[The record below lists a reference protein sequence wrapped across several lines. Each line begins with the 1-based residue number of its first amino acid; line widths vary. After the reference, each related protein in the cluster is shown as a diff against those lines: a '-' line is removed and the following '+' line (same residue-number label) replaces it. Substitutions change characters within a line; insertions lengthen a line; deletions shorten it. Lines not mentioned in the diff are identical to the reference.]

1 MSKLEQ
7 LGPYQLEQRPGV
19 FPLGSDT
26 LALGRFATVR
36 KGWRVCDLG
45 TGSGV
50 LLLLLAAREPQLE
63 LFGLD
68 QDPAAAALAQ
78 DNLRHNG
85 LEGQIWTGSWSQTPF
100 QPGSFD
106 LVVSNPP
113 YYAPGSG
120 KDGGPAR
127 MEREELDALCR
138 AAARLL
144 RTGGLPCR
152 FPPSGWLTCWR
163 PCAAGT
169 WSPSGSS
176 CCPTRPQSPPTPC
189 WSRGY
194 ARASPVCRCCPAR
207 NKTRRFIPCPEPYI

>member
-1 MSKLEQ
+1 MVKLEQ

-19 FPLGSDT
+19 FPLGGDA

-50 LLLLLAAREPQLE
+50 LLLLLAERQTGLK
-63 LFGLD
+63 LCGLD

-78 DNLRHNG
+78 DNLQRNR
-85 LEGQIWTGSWSQTPF
+85 LEGQIWAGSWSQPPF
-100 QPGSFD
+100 PPGSFD

-127 MEREELDALCR
+127 MEREGLDSLCQ

-144 RTGGLPCR
+144 RNGGRFALSFPTERMADLFETMRRWDLEPKRLKLLSHTPTKSPYALLAEGVRQGRPGLQVLPC
-152 FPPSGWLTCWR
+152 L
-163 PCAAGT
+163 
-169 WSPSGSS
+169 
-176 CCPTRPQSPPTPC
+176 
-189 WSRGY
+189 
-194 ARASPVCRCCPAR
+194 
-207 NKTRRFIPCPEPYI
+207 E

>member
-1 MSKLEQ
+1 MSKFEQ

-50 LLLLLAAREPQLE
+50 LLLLLAARESQLE

-78 DNLRHNG
+78 DNLRHNN
-85 LEGQIWTGSWSQTPF
+85 LEGEIWTGSWSQTPF
-100 QPGSFD
+100 PPGSFD

-138 AAARLL
+138 EAARLL
-144 RTGGLPCR
+144 RNGWRFALSFPTQRMVDLLEAMRRWDLEPKRLKLLSHTPTKPPYALLAEGVRQGRPGLQVLPC
-152 FPPSGWLTCWR
+152 L
-163 PCAAGT
+163 
-169 WSPSGSS
+169 
-176 CCPTRPQSPPTPC
+176 
-189 WSRGY
+189 
-194 ARASPVCRCCPAR
+194 
-207 NKTRRFIPCPEPYI
+207 E

>member
-19 FPLGSDT
+19 FPLGSDA

-50 LLLLLAAREPQLE
+50 LLLLLATREPQLE

-68 QDPAAAALAQ
+68 QDPDAAVLAQ
-78 DNLRHNG
+78 DNLGRNG
-85 LEGQIWTGSWSQTPF
+85 LEGQIWTGSWSQAPF
-100 QPGSFD
+100 SPGSFD

-127 MEREELDALCR
+127 EELDTLCR
-138 AAARLL
+138 AASRLL
-144 RTGGLPCR
+144 RNGGRFALSFPTQRMADLFEAMRRWDLEPKRLKLLSHTPTKPPYALLVEGVRQGKPGLQVLPC
-152 FPPSGWLTCWR
+152 L
-163 PCAAGT
+163 
-169 WSPSGSS
+169 
-176 CCPTRPQSPPTPC
+176 
-189 WSRGY
+189 
-194 ARASPVCRCCPAR
+194 
-207 NKTRRFIPCPEPYI
+207 E

>member
-1 MSKLEQ
+1 MVKLEQ
-7 LGPYQLEQRPGV
+7 LGPYQLEQRPDV
-19 FPLGSDT
+19 FPLGSDA

-50 LLLLLAAREPQLE
+50 LLLLLEERQPGLK

-68 QDPAAAALAQ
+68 QDTAAVALAAE
-78 DNLRHNG
+78 NLRRNG
-85 LEGQIWTGSWSQTPF
+85 LDGQMWTGSWSQAPF
-100 QPGSFD
+100 PPGSFD

-127 MEREELDALCR
+127 MEREELDTLCQ

-144 RTGGLPCR
+144 RNGGRFAVSFPTERMADLFETMRRWNLEPKRLKLLSHTPTKPPYALLAEGVRQGKPGLQVLPC
-152 FPPSGWLTCWR
+152 L
-163 PCAAGT
+163 
-169 WSPSGSS
+169 
-176 CCPTRPQSPPTPC
+176 
-189 WSRGY
+189 
-194 ARASPVCRCCPAR
+194 
-207 NKTRRFIPCPEPYI
+207 E

>member
-7 LGPYQLEQRPGV
+7 LGPYQMEQRPGV
-19 FPLGSDT
+19 FPLGSDA

-68 QDPAAAALAQ
+68 QDPDAAVLAQ
-78 DNLRHNG
+78 DNLGRNG
-85 LEGQIWTGSWSQTPF
+85 LEGQIWTGSWSQAPF
-100 QPGSFD
+100 SPGSFD

-127 MEREELDALCR
+127 MEREELDTLCR
-138 AAARLL
+138 AASRLL
-144 RTGGLPCR
+144 RNGGRFALSFPTQRMADLFEAMRRWDLEPKRLKLLSHTPTKPPYALLVEGVRQGKPGLQVLPC
-152 FPPSGWLTCWR
+152 L
-163 PCAAGT
+163 
-169 WSPSGSS
+169 
-176 CCPTRPQSPPTPC
+176 
-189 WSRGY
+189 
-194 ARASPVCRCCPAR
+194 
-207 NKTRRFIPCPEPYI
+207 E

>member
-7 LGPYQLEQRPGV
+7 LGPYQLEQRPEV

-50 LLLLLAAREPQLE
+50 LLLLLAARESQLE

-100 QPGSFD
+100 PPGSFD

-144 RTGGLPCR
+144 RNGGRFALSFPTQRMVDLLETMRRWDLEPKRLKLLSHTPTKPPYALLVEGVRQGKPGLQVLPC
-152 FPPSGWLTCWR
+152 L
-163 PCAAGT
+163 
-169 WSPSGSS
+169 
-176 CCPTRPQSPPTPC
+176 
-189 WSRGY
+189 
-194 ARASPVCRCCPAR
+194 
-207 NKTRRFIPCPEPYI
+207 E

>member
-19 FPLGSDT
+19 FPLGSDA

-68 QDPAAAALAQ
+68 QDPTAAALAQ

-100 QPGSFD
+100 PPGSFD

-138 AAARLL
+138 AATRLL
-144 RTGGLPCR
+144 RNGGRFALSFPTQRLADLFETMRRWDLEPKRLKLLSHTPTKPPYALLVEGVRQGKPGLQVLPC
-152 FPPSGWLTCWR
+152 L
-163 PCAAGT
+163 
-169 WSPSGSS
+169 
-176 CCPTRPQSPPTPC
+176 
-189 WSRGY
+189 
-194 ARASPVCRCCPAR
+194 
-207 NKTRRFIPCPEPYI
+207 E

>member
-19 FPLGSDT
+19 FPLGSDA

-50 LLLLLAAREPQLE
+50 LLLLLATREPQLE

-68 QDPAAAALAQ
+68 QDPDAAVLAQ
-78 DNLRHNG
+78 DNLGRNG
-85 LEGQIWTGSWSQTPF
+85 LEGQIWTGSWSQAPF
-100 QPGSFD
+100 SPGSFD

-113 YYAPGSG
+113 YYVPGSG

-127 MEREELDALCR
+127 MEREELDTLCR
-138 AAARLL
+138 AASRLL
-144 RTGGLPCR
+144 RNGGRFALSFPTQRMADLLEVMRRWDLEPKRLKLLSHTPTKPPYALLVEGVRQGKPGLQVLPC
-152 FPPSGWLTCWR
+152 L
-163 PCAAGT
+163 
-169 WSPSGSS
+169 
-176 CCPTRPQSPPTPC
+176 
-189 WSRGY
+189 
-194 ARASPVCRCCPAR
+194 
-207 NKTRRFIPCPEPYI
+207 E

>member
-1 MSKLEQ
+1 MTKVEQ

-85 LEGQIWTGSWSQTPF
+85 LEGQIWTGSWSKTPF
-100 QPGSFD
+100 PPGSFD

-113 YYAPGSG
+113 YYASGSG

-144 RTGGLPCR
+144 RNGGRFALSFPTQRLADLFETMRRWDLEPKRLKLLSHTSTKPPYALLVEGVRQGKPGLQVLPC
-152 FPPSGWLTCWR
+152 L
-163 PCAAGT
+163 
-169 WSPSGSS
+169 
-176 CCPTRPQSPPTPC
+176 
-189 WSRGY
+189 
-194 ARASPVCRCCPAR
+194 
-207 NKTRRFIPCPEPYI
+207 E

>member
-1 MSKLEQ
+1 MTKIEQ

-19 FPLGSDT
+19 FPLGSDA
-26 LALGRFATVR
+26 LALGGFATVR

-68 QDPAAAALAQ
+68 QDPTAAVLAQ
-78 DNLRHNG
+78 DNLGRNG
-85 LEGQIWTGSWSQTPF
+85 LEGQIWTGSWSQAPF
-100 QPGSFD
+100 SPGSFD

-127 MEREELDALCR
+127 MEREELDTLCR
-138 AAARLL
+138 AASRLL
-144 RTGGLPCR
+144 RNGGRFALSFPTQRMADLLEVMRRWDLEPKRLKLLSHTPTKPPYALLVEGVRQGKPGLQVLPC
-152 FPPSGWLTCWR
+152 L
-163 PCAAGT
+163 
-169 WSPSGSS
+169 
-176 CCPTRPQSPPTPC
+176 
-189 WSRGY
+189 
-194 ARASPVCRCCPAR
+194 
-207 NKTRRFIPCPEPYI
+207 E

>member
-50 LLLLLAAREPQLE
+50 LLLLLAARESQLE

-78 DNLRHNG
+78 DNLRYND
-85 LEGQIWTGSWSQTPF
+85 LEGQIWTGSWSQAPF
-100 QPGSFD
+100 PPGSFD

-144 RTGGLPCR
+144 RNGGRFALSFPTQRMVDLLEAMRRWDLEPKRLKLLSHTPTKPPYALLVEGVRQGKPGLQVLPC
-152 FPPSGWLTCWR
+152 L
-163 PCAAGT
+163 
-169 WSPSGSS
+169 
-176 CCPTRPQSPPTPC
+176 
-189 WSRGY
+189 
-194 ARASPVCRCCPAR
+194 
-207 NKTRRFIPCPEPYI
+207 E

>member
-19 FPLGSDT
+19 FPLGSDA

-50 LLLLLAAREPQLE
+50 LLLLLATREPQLE

-68 QDPAAAALAQ
+68 QDPDAAVLAQ
-78 DNLRHNG
+78 DNLGRNG
-85 LEGQIWTGSWSQTPF
+85 LEGQIWTGSWSQAPF
-100 QPGSFD
+100 SPGSFD

-127 MEREELDALCR
+127 MEREELDTLCR
-138 AAARLL
+138 AASRLL
-144 RTGGLPCR
+144 RNGGRFALSFPTQRMADLFEAMRRWDLEPKRLKLLSHTPTKSPYALLVEGVRQGKPGLQVLPC
-152 FPPSGWLTCWR
+152 L
-163 PCAAGT
+163 
-169 WSPSGSS
+169 
-176 CCPTRPQSPPTPC
+176 
-189 WSRGY
+189 
-194 ARASPVCRCCPAR
+194 
-207 NKTRRFIPCPEPYI
+207 E

>member
-7 LGPYQLEQRPGV
+7 LGPYQMEQRPGV
-19 FPLGSDT
+19 FPLGSDA

-68 QDPAAAALAQ
+68 QDPTAAALAQ
-78 DNLRHNG
+78 DNLGRNG
-85 LEGQIWTGSWSQTPF
+85 LEGQIWTGSWSQAPF
-100 QPGSFD
+100 SPGSFD

-127 MEREELDALCR
+127 MEREELDTLCR
-138 AAARLL
+138 AASRLL
-144 RTGGLPCR
+144 RNGGRFALSFPTQRMADLFEAMRRWDLEPKRLKLLSHTPTKPPYALLVEGVRQGKPGLQVLPC
-152 FPPSGWLTCWR
+152 L
-163 PCAAGT
+163 
-169 WSPSGSS
+169 
-176 CCPTRPQSPPTPC
+176 
-189 WSRGY
+189 
-194 ARASPVCRCCPAR
+194 
-207 NKTRRFIPCPEPYI
+207 E

>member
-7 LGPYQLEQRPGV
+7 LGPYQLEQRHGV
-19 FPLGSDT
+19 FPLGSDA

-50 LLLLLAAREPQLE
+50 LLLLLATREPQLE

-68 QDPAAAALAQ
+68 QDPDAAVLAQ
-78 DNLRHNG
+78 DNLGRNG
-85 LEGQIWTGSWSQTPF
+85 LEGQIWTGSWSQAPF
-100 QPGSFD
+100 SPGSFD

-127 MEREELDALCR
+127 MEREELDTLCR
-138 AAARLL
+138 AASRLL
-144 RTGGLPCR
+144 RNGGRFALSFPTQRMADLFEAMRRWDLEPKRLKLLSHTPTKPPYALLVEGVRQGKPGLQVLPC
-152 FPPSGWLTCWR
+152 L
-163 PCAAGT
+163 
-169 WSPSGSS
+169 
-176 CCPTRPQSPPTPC
+176 
-189 WSRGY
+189 
-194 ARASPVCRCCPAR
+194 
-207 NKTRRFIPCPEPYI
+207 E

>member
-1 MSKLEQ
+1 MSKIEQ

-100 QPGSFD
+100 PPGSFD

-144 RTGGLPCR
+144 RNGGRFALSFPTQRLADLFETMRRWDLEPKRLKLLSHTPTKPPYALLVEGVRQGKPGLQVLPC
-152 FPPSGWLTCWR
+152 L
-163 PCAAGT
+163 
-169 WSPSGSS
+169 
-176 CCPTRPQSPPTPC
+176 
-189 WSRGY
+189 
-194 ARASPVCRCCPAR
+194 
-207 NKTRRFIPCPEPYI
+207 E

>member
-1 MSKLEQ
+1 MSKFEQ

-50 LLLLLAAREPQLE
+50 LLLLAARESQLE

-78 DNLRHNG
+78 DNLRHNN
-85 LEGQIWTGSWSQTPF
+85 LEGEIWTGSWSQTPF
-100 QPGSFD
+100 PPGSFD

-144 RTGGLPCR
+144 RNGGRFSLSFPTQRMVDLLEAMRRWDLEPKRLKLLSHTPTKPPYALLAEGVRQGRPGLQVLPC
-152 FPPSGWLTCWR
+152 L
-163 PCAAGT
+163 
-169 WSPSGSS
+169 
-176 CCPTRPQSPPTPC
+176 
-189 WSRGY
+189 
-194 ARASPVCRCCPAR
+194 
-207 NKTRRFIPCPEPYI
+207 E

>member
-78 DNLRHNG
+78 DNLRHND

-100 QPGSFD
+100 PPGSFD

-144 RTGGLPCR
+144 RNGGRFALSFPTQRLADLFETMRRWDLEPKRLKLLSHTPIKPPYALLAEGVRQGKPGLQVLPC
-152 FPPSGWLTCWR
+152 L
-163 PCAAGT
+163 
-169 WSPSGSS
+169 
-176 CCPTRPQSPPTPC
+176 
-189 WSRGY
+189 
-194 ARASPVCRCCPAR
+194 
-207 NKTRRFIPCPEPYI
+207 E

>member
-1 MSKLEQ
+1 MTKIEQ

-19 FPLGSDT
+19 FPLGSDA

-68 QDPAAAALAQ
+68 QDQTAAALAQ
-78 DNLRHNG
+78 DNLGRNG
-85 LEGQIWTGSWSQTPF
+85 LEGQIWTGSWSQAPF
-100 QPGSFD
+100 SPGSFD

-127 MEREELDALCR
+127 MEREELDTLCR
-138 AAARLL
+138 AASRLL
-144 RTGGLPCR
+144 RNGGRFALSFPTQRLADLFEAMRRWGLEPKRLKLLSHTPTKPPYALLVEGVRQGKPGLQVLPC
-152 FPPSGWLTCWR
+152 L
-163 PCAAGT
+163 
-169 WSPSGSS
+169 
-176 CCPTRPQSPPTPC
+176 
-189 WSRGY
+189 
-194 ARASPVCRCCPAR
+194 
-207 NKTRRFIPCPEPYI
+207 E

>member
-1 MSKLEQ
+1 MTNVEQ

-19 FPLGSDT
+19 FPLGGDT
-26 LALGRFATVR
+26 LALGQFATLR

-50 LLLLLAAREPQLE
+50 LLLLLVGREPQLE

-68 QDPAAAALAQ
+68 QDPTASALATE
-78 DNLRHNG
+78 NLRRNG
-85 LEGQIWTGSWSQTPF
+85 LEGEVWTGNWAQVPF
-100 QPGSFD
+100 PPGRFD

-127 MEREELDALCR
+127 MEQEELDTLCQ

-144 RTGGLPCR
+144 RNGGRFALSFPTQRMADLFEAMRCWDLEPKRLKLLSHTPQKPPYAMLVEGVRQGKPGLQVLPC
-152 FPPSGWLTCWR
+152 
-163 PCAAGT
+163 
-169 WSPSGSS
+169 
-176 CCPTRPQSPPTPC
+176 Q
-189 WSRGY
+189 
-194 ARASPVCRCCPAR
+194 
-207 NKTRRFIPCPEPYI
+207 E

>member
-1 MSKLEQ
+1 MSKFEQ

-26 LALGRFATVR
+26 LALGRFAMVR

-50 LLLLLAAREPQLE
+50 LLLLLAARESQLE

-78 DNLRHNG
+78 DNLRHNN
-85 LEGQIWTGSWSQTPF
+85 LEGEIWTGSWSQTPF
-100 QPGSFD
+100 PPGSFD

-144 RTGGLPCR
+144 RNGGRFSLSFPTQRMVDLLEAMRRWDLEPKRLKLLSHTPTKPPYALLAEGVRQGRPGLQVLPC
-152 FPPSGWLTCWR
+152 L
-163 PCAAGT
+163 
-169 WSPSGSS
+169 
-176 CCPTRPQSPPTPC
+176 
-189 WSRGY
+189 
-194 ARASPVCRCCPAR
+194 
-207 NKTRRFIPCPEPYI
+207 E

>member
-19 FPLGSDT
+19 FPLGSDA

-78 DNLRHNG
+78 DNLGRNG
-85 LEGQIWTGSWSQTPF
+85 LEGQIWTGSWSQASFP
-100 QPGSFD
+100 PGSFD
-106 LVVSNPP
+106 LVMSNPP

-120 KDGGPAR
+120 QDGGPAR
-127 MEREELDALCR
+127 MEREELDTLCR
-138 AAARLL
+138 AASRLL
-144 RTGGLPCR
+144 RNGGRFALSFPTQRLADLFEAMRRWDLEPKRLKLLSHTPTKPPYALLVEGVRQGKPGLQVLPC
-152 FPPSGWLTCWR
+152 L
-163 PCAAGT
+163 
-169 WSPSGSS
+169 
-176 CCPTRPQSPPTPC
+176 
-189 WSRGY
+189 
-194 ARASPVCRCCPAR
+194 
-207 NKTRRFIPCPEPYI
+207 E

>member
-1 MSKLEQ
+1 MSKFEQ

-26 LALGRFATVR
+26 LALGRFAMVR

-50 LLLLLAAREPQLE
+50 LLLLLAARESQLE

-78 DNLRHNG
+78 DNLRHND

-100 QPGSFD
+100 PPGSFD

-127 MEREELDALCR
+127 MEREELDTLCR

-144 RTGGLPCR
+144 RNGGRFALSFPTQRMVELFETMRRWDLEPKRLKLLSHTPTKPPYALLAEGVRQGRPGLQVLPC
-152 FPPSGWLTCWR
+152 L
-163 PCAAGT
+163 
-169 WSPSGSS
+169 
-176 CCPTRPQSPPTPC
+176 
-189 WSRGY
+189 
-194 ARASPVCRCCPAR
+194 
-207 NKTRRFIPCPEPYI
+207 E

>member
-7 LGPYQLEQRPGV
+7 LGPYQLEQQPGV

-50 LLLLLAAREPQLE
+50 LLLLLEERQPGLK

-78 DNLRHNG
+78 DNLRYND
-85 LEGQIWTGSWSQTPF
+85 LEGQIWTGSWSQAPF
-100 QPGSFD
+100 PPGSFD

-144 RTGGLPCR
+144 RNGGRFALSFPTQRMVDLLEAMRRWDLEPKRLKLLSHTPTKPPYALLVEGVRQGKPGLQVLPC
-152 FPPSGWLTCWR
+152 L
-163 PCAAGT
+163 
-169 WSPSGSS
+169 
-176 CCPTRPQSPPTPC
+176 
-189 WSRGY
+189 
-194 ARASPVCRCCPAR
+194 
-207 NKTRRFIPCPEPYI
+207 E

>member
-127 MEREELDALCR
+127 MEGRDGLESLCR
-138 AAARLL
+138 TAARLTRNGGRFALCHRPERLTDLLCAL
-144 RTGGLPCR
+144 RVCGLEPKR
-152 FPPSGWLTCWR
+152 LQLAAHALDRPPSLVLVEAVRQGR
-163 PCAAGT
+163 PGLEVLPALYRAG
-169 WSPSGSS
+169 PGG
-176 CCPTRPQSPPTPC
+176 REE
-189 WSRGY
+189 G
-194 ARASPVCRCCPAR
+194 A
-207 NKTRRFIPCPEPYI
+207 

>member
-1 MSKLEQ
+1 MSKFEQ

-50 LLLLLAAREPQLE
+50 LLLLLAARESQLE

-78 DNLRHNG
+78 DNLRHND

-100 QPGSFD
+100 PPGSFD

-127 MEREELDALCR
+127 MEREELDTLCR

-144 RTGGLPCR
+144 RNGGRFALSFPTQRMVELFETMRRWDLEPKRLKLLSHTPTKPPYALLAEGVRQGRPGLQVLPC
-152 FPPSGWLTCWR
+152 L
-163 PCAAGT
+163 
-169 WSPSGSS
+169 
-176 CCPTRPQSPPTPC
+176 
-189 WSRGY
+189 
-194 ARASPVCRCCPAR
+194 
-207 NKTRRFIPCPEPYI
+207 E

>member
-1 MSKLEQ
+1 MSGAEH
-7 LGPYQLEQRPGV
+7 LGPYLLEVKEGV
-19 FPLGSDT
+19 FPLGGDS
-26 LALGRFATVR
+26 LALGAFATVKR
-36 KGWRVCDLG
+36 GWRVCDLG

-50 LLLLLAAREPQLE
+50 LLLLLAARESQLE

-100 QPGSFD
+100 PPGSFD

-113 YYAPGSG
+113 YYVPGSG

-127 MEREELDALCR
+127 MEREELGALCR

-144 RTGGLPCR
+144 RNGGRFALSFPTQRLADLFETMRRWDLEPKRLKLLSHTPTKPPYALLAEGVRQGKPGLQVLPC
-152 FPPSGWLTCWR
+152 L
-163 PCAAGT
+163 
-169 WSPSGSS
+169 
-176 CCPTRPQSPPTPC
+176 
-189 WSRGY
+189 
-194 ARASPVCRCCPAR
+194 
-207 NKTRRFIPCPEPYI
+207 E

>member
-50 LLLLLAAREPQLE
+50 LLLLLAARESQLE

-78 DNLRHNG
+78 DNLRHND

-100 QPGSFD
+100 PPGSFD

-127 MEREELDALCR
+127 MEREELDTLCR

-144 RTGGLPCR
+144 RNGGRFALSFPTQRMVELFETMRRWDLEPKRLKLLSHTPTKPPYALLAEGVRQGRPGLQVLPC
-152 FPPSGWLTCWR
+152 L
-163 PCAAGT
+163 
-169 WSPSGSS
+169 
-176 CCPTRPQSPPTPC
+176 
-189 WSRGY
+189 
-194 ARASPVCRCCPAR
+194 
-207 NKTRRFIPCPEPYI
+207 E

>member
-1 MSKLEQ
+1 MGKIEQ
-7 LGPYQLEQRPGV
+7 LGPHQLEQRPGV

-50 LLLLLAAREPQLE
+50 LLLLLAARESQLE

-78 DNLRHNG
+78 DNLRHND

-100 QPGSFD
+100 PPGSFD

-127 MEREELDALCR
+127 MEREELGALCR

-144 RTGGLPCR
+144 RNGGRFALSFPTQRMVELFETMRRWDLEPKRLKLLSHTPTKPPYALLAEGVRQGRPGLQVLPC
-152 FPPSGWLTCWR
+152 L
-163 PCAAGT
+163 
-169 WSPSGSS
+169 
-176 CCPTRPQSPPTPC
+176 
-189 WSRGY
+189 
-194 ARASPVCRCCPAR
+194 
-207 NKTRRFIPCPEPYI
+207 E

>member
-1 MSKLEQ
+1 MSKIEQ

-68 QDPAAAALAQ
+68 QDPVAAALAQ

-100 QPGSFD
+100 PPGSFD

-127 MEREELDALCR
+127 MEREELGALCR

-144 RTGGLPCR
+144 RNGGRFALSFPTQRMVELFETMRRWDLEPKRLKLLSHTPTKPPYALLAEGVRQGKPGLQVLPC
-152 FPPSGWLTCWR
+152 L
-163 PCAAGT
+163 
-169 WSPSGSS
+169 
-176 CCPTRPQSPPTPC
+176 
-189 WSRGY
+189 
-194 ARASPVCRCCPAR
+194 
-207 NKTRRFIPCPEPYI
+207 E

>member
-1 MSKLEQ
+1 MSKFEQ

-50 LLLLLAAREPQLE
+50 LLLLLAARESRLE

-78 DNLRHNG
+78 DNLRHND

-100 QPGSFD
+100 PPGSFD

-144 RTGGLPCR
+144 RNGGRFALS
-152 FPPSGWLTCWR
+152 FPPQRMADLLEAMRRWDLEPKRMKLLSHTPTKPPYALLVEGVRQGKPGLQVL
-163 PCAAGT
+163 
-169 WSPSGSS
+169 S
-176 CCPTRPQSPPTPC
+176 CL
-189 WSRGY
+189 
-194 ARASPVCRCCPAR
+194 
-207 NKTRRFIPCPEPYI
+207 E

>member
-19 FPLGSDT
+19 FPLGSDA

-50 LLLLLAAREPQLE
+50 LLLLLATREPQLE

-68 QDPAAAALAQ
+68 QDPDAAVLAQ
-78 DNLRHNG
+78 DNLGRNG
-85 LEGQIWTGSWSQTPF
+85 LEGQIWTGSWSQAPF
-100 QPGSFD
+100 SPGSFD

-127 MEREELDALCR
+127 MEREELDTLCR
-138 AAARLL
+138 AASRLL
-144 RTGGLPCR
+144 RNGGRFALSFPTQRMADLFEVMRRWDLEPKRLKLLSHTPTKPPYALLVEGVRQGKPGLQVLPC
-152 FPPSGWLTCWR
+152 L
-163 PCAAGT
+163 
-169 WSPSGSS
+169 
-176 CCPTRPQSPPTPC
+176 
-189 WSRGY
+189 
-194 ARASPVCRCCPAR
+194 
-207 NKTRRFIPCPEPYI
+207 E

>member
-50 LLLLLAAREPQLE
+50 LLLLLEERQPGLK

-85 LEGQIWTGSWSQTPF
+85 LEGEIWTGSWSQTPF
-100 QPGSFD
+100 PPGSFD

-144 RTGGLPCR
+144 RNGGRFALSFPTQRLADLFETMRRWDLEPKRLKLLSHTPTKPPYALLAEGIRQGKPGLQVLPC
-152 FPPSGWLTCWR
+152 L
-163 PCAAGT
+163 
-169 WSPSGSS
+169 
-176 CCPTRPQSPPTPC
+176 
-189 WSRGY
+189 
-194 ARASPVCRCCPAR
+194 
-207 NKTRRFIPCPEPYI
+207 E

>member
-19 FPLGSDT
+19 FSLGSDT

-100 QPGSFD
+100 PPGSFD

-113 YYAPGSG
+113 YYVPGSG

-127 MEREELDALCR
+127 MEREELGALCR

-144 RTGGLPCR
+144 RNGGRFALSFPTQRLADLFETMRRWDLEPKRLKLLSHTPTKPPYALLAEGVRQGKPGLQVLPC
-152 FPPSGWLTCWR
+152 L
-163 PCAAGT
+163 
-169 WSPSGSS
+169 
-176 CCPTRPQSPPTPC
+176 
-189 WSRGY
+189 
-194 ARASPVCRCCPAR
+194 
-207 NKTRRFIPCPEPYI
+207 E

>member
-7 LGPYQLEQRPGV
+7 LGPYQLEQRPEV

-50 LLLLLAAREPQLE
+50 LLLLLAARESQLE

-78 DNLRHNG
+78 DNLRHND

-100 QPGSFD
+100 PPGSFD

-127 MEREELDALCR
+127 MEREELDTLCR

-144 RTGGLPCR
+144 RNGGRFALSFPTQRMVELFETMRRWDLEPKRLKLLSHTPTKPPYALLVEGVRQGKPGLQVLPC
-152 FPPSGWLTCWR
+152 L
-163 PCAAGT
+163 
-169 WSPSGSS
+169 
-176 CCPTRPQSPPTPC
+176 
-189 WSRGY
+189 
-194 ARASPVCRCCPAR
+194 
-207 NKTRRFIPCPEPYI
+207 E

>member
-19 FPLGSDT
+19 FPLGSDA

-78 DNLRHNG
+78 DNLRHND

-100 QPGSFD
+100 PPGSFD

-144 RTGGLPCR
+144 RNGGRFALSFPTQRMVDLFETMRRWDLEPKRLKLLSHTPTKPPYALLAEGVRQGKPGLQVLPC
-152 FPPSGWLTCWR
+152 L
-163 PCAAGT
+163 
-169 WSPSGSS
+169 
-176 CCPTRPQSPPTPC
+176 
-189 WSRGY
+189 
-194 ARASPVCRCCPAR
+194 
-207 NKTRRFIPCPEPYI
+207 E

>member
-144 RTGGLPCR
+144 RNGGRFALSFPTQRMVDLLEAMRRWDLEPKRLKLLSHTPTKPPHALLVEGVRQGKPGLQVLPC
-152 FPPSGWLTCWR
+152 
-163 PCAAGT
+163 
-169 WSPSGSS
+169 
-176 CCPTRPQSPPTPC
+176 Q
-189 WSRGY
+189 
-194 ARASPVCRCCPAR
+194 
-207 NKTRRFIPCPEPYI
+207 E

>member
-7 LGPYQLEQRPGV
+7 LGPFQLEQRPEV
-19 FPLGSDT
+19 FRLGSDA

-50 LLLLLAAREPQLE
+50 LLLLLAERQTGLE

-68 QDPAAAALAQ
+68 QDPAAVTLAE
-78 DNLRHNG
+78 DNLERNG
-85 LEGQIWTGSWSQTPF
+85 LEGQIWTGSWTQAPF
-100 QPGSFD
+100 APGSFD

-120 KDGGPAR
+120 SDGGPSR
-127 MEREELDALCR
+127 MEREGLDSLCQ

-144 RTGGLPCR
+144 RNGGRFALSFPVERMADLICTMRRWDLEPKRLKLLSHTPTKPPYALLAEGVRQGRPGLQVLPC
-152 FPPSGWLTCWR
+152 
-163 PCAAGT
+163 
-169 WSPSGSS
+169 
-176 CCPTRPQSPPTPC
+176 Q
-189 WSRGY
+189 
-194 ARASPVCRCCPAR
+194 
-207 NKTRRFIPCPEPYI
+207 E